1 MATLNGITISST
13 GSLTLPSGTTAQRPS
28 QASTLA
34 SFTTVGSTTW
44 TCPAGVYSVEVLV
57 VAGGGGGGAW
67 VGGGGGGGGV
77 IYRPA
82 FPVVPGTAYTVTVGG
97 GGTGEYNPGS
107 YGGMP
112 AATNGGNSVFGSLTA
127 LGGGRGGSWSPYPP
141 TTGGSG
147 GGAGH
152 GAGAAGTPGQGFAGG
167 AGRSDSPNGYPTGGG
182 GGAGG
187 PGLDW
192 EAPSRD
198 HPNGRSGAG
207 GPGVFYNITGQERA
221 YGGGGGGGLHG
232 NSTASNGRPGNGGSG
247 VGGRGDIPNVD
258 AGTGNPNN
266 TSSLFPG
273 TYPTGENG
281 IANTGGGGGGSGSGG
296 GQQSRGGNG
305 GSGVV
310 YVRYNTN
317 DTTGTVGGAARFN
330 TARGVEY
337 VTGDGRW
344 TSYVMPF
351 LTRTIINTA
360 YVQGGYKDGVA
371 WNNTNKTVTAT
382 DTTTNLGDGT
392 QEAAHNYH
400 AGACSKNLA
409 YVFGA
414 PNAHGTASNYII
426 AFNMRT
432 EQVYNSSGSRYMAV
446 SSIYAGVMFKEH
458 YTAWI
463 TQGPYGSGIEEFNMN
478 TETLVGTLG
487 STWVSDYSWCMSH
500 ENYGLAY
507 ASDNNT
513 RTFHF
518 ATRTSV
524 ARAGTHPSAH
534 HQQKSVQSKLTNGYA
549 GNEGSYN
556 AGNNLRRT
564 NFYTDVT
571 SGTVAKPVTNSG
583 EENFT
588 MGQDHQ
594 YMLGM
599 YNGAQN
605 NISWRFNYASESGS
619 VGSASLEPKG
629 KLGMSSAVCAWRD

>member
-28 QASTLA
+28 QASTLV
-34 SFTTVGSTTW
+34 SFTTVGSSTW

-57 VAGGGGGGAW
+57 VAGGGGGGN
-67 VGGGGGGGGV
+67 GLTPNDGNGGGGGGGV

-97 GGTGEYNPGS
+97 GGAAGS
-107 YGGMP
+107 INTSQRG
-112 AATNGGNSVFGSLTA
+112 TNGGNSVFGSLTA
-127 LGGGRGGSWSPYPP
+127 IGGGGGGSDSGNQPGLS
-141 TTGGSG
+141 GGSG
-147 GGAGH
+147 GGGGTSGSGGTG
-152 GAGAAGTPGQGFAGG
+152 GAGTTGQGFSGG
-167 AGRSDSPNGYPTGGG
+167 LANSPGGGGPGGGGGGG

-187 PGLDW
+187 PGG
-192 EAPSRD
+192 
-198 HPNGRSGAG
+198 NGNQSQPGGYG
-207 GPGVFYNITGQERA
+207 GPAVFYSISGQERA
-221 YGGGGGGGLHG
+221 YGGGGGGSTWTG
-232 NSTASNGRPGNGGSG
+232 NLSGGNGGG
-247 VGGRGDIPNVD
+247 GGGRGGARSPAL
-258 AGTGNPNN
+258 AGLG
-266 TSSLFPG
+266 G
-273 TYPTGENG
+273 D
-281 IANTGGGGGGSGSGG
+281 ANTGGGGGAGTN
-296 GQQSRGGNG
+296 GNAAGAG

-317 DTTGTVGGAARFN
+317 DTSGQVGGAIRHNA
-330 TARGVEY
+330 ARGVEY

-371 WNNTNKTVTAT
+371 WNNTNRTVTAT

-432 EQVYNSSGSRYMAV
+432 EQVYSSSGSRYMAV

-478 TETLVGTLG
+478 TETLVGTIA

-524 ARAGTHPSAH
+524 ARGGTHPSAH
-534 HQQKSVQSKLTNGYA
+534 HQQKSVQSKLINGYA

-605 NISWRFNYASESGS
+605 NISWRFNYASETGTT
-619 VGSASLEPKG
+619 GGASLEPKG

>member
-1 MATLNGITISST
+1 MATLNGITISDT
-13 GSLTLPSGTTAQRPS
+13 GALVLPSGTNSQRPS

-34 SFTTVGSTTW
+34 SFTSVGTTSW

-82 FPVVPGTAYTVTVGG
+82 FSVTPGTTYTVTVGAG
-97 GGTGEYNPGS
+97 GDGEFNPGG

-112 AATNGGNSVFGSLTA
+112 RATNGGNSVFGSLTA
-127 LGGGRGGSWSPYPP
+127 IGGGRGGSWSPYPP
-141 TTGGSG
+141 TSGGSG

-152 GAGAAGTPGQGFAGG
+152 GTGAAGTPGQGFAGG
-167 AGRSDSPNGYPTGGG
+167 NGRGDSPNGYPTGGG

-187 PGLDW
+187 PGESW
-192 EAPSRD
+192 EPPSAT
-198 HPNGRSGAG
+198 HPNGRSGSG
-207 GPGVFYNITGQERA
+207 GPGVFYSISGQERA

-232 NSTASNGRPGNGGSG
+232 SSSDGDIGVGGSG
-247 VGGRGDIPNVD
+247 VGGEGRLANLARD
-258 AGTGNPNN
+258 
-266 TSSLFPG
+266 SRQ
-273 TYPTGENG
+273 NG
-281 IANTGGGGGGSGSGG
+281 LPNTGGGGGGGG
-296 GQQSRGGNG
+296 RNGGETSYGGNG

-310 YVRYNTN
+310 YIRYNTN
-317 DTTGTVGGAARFN
+317 DTTGTVGGAARYN
-330 TARGVEY
+330 TSRGVEY

-344 TSYVMPF
+344 TSYAIPF
-351 LTRTIINTA
+351 LQRTIISTH
-360 YVQGGYKDGVA
+360 YVQGGYKDSVA
-371 WNNTNKTVTAT
+371 WNNTNRTVAAT

-400 AGACSKNLA
+400 SGACSKNLA

-432 EQVYNSSGSRYMAV
+432 EQVYASSGSRYMAV
-446 SSIYAGVMFKEH
+446 STIYAGSMFKEH

-463 TQGPYGSGIEEFNMN
+463 TQGGYGSGTEEFNMN
-478 TETLVGTLG
+478 TETLVGTVG
-487 STWVSDYSWCMSH
+487 ATWSGEAGWCMSH
-500 ENYGLAY
+500 ENYGIAY
-507 ASDNNT
+507 GSNSGT

-524 ARAGTHPSAH
+524 TRSGTHPSAH
-534 HQQKSVQSKLTNGYA
+534 HQQKSVQTKLINAYA
-549 GNEGSYN
+549 GNEGDY
-556 AGNNLRRT
+556 AGGNNFRRT
-564 NFYTDVT
+564 NFYTDIT
-571 SGTVAKPVTNSG
+571 SGTIAKPITNSG

-599 YNGAQN
+599 YNGLQN
-605 NISWRFNYASESGS
+605 NISWRFNYASETGFT
-619 VGSASLEPKG
+619 GGASMEPKG
-629 KLGMSSAVCAWRD
+629 KPGMSSAVCAWRD